1 MTGRRADD
9 QQRLKTGER
18 APRRAARERYPMK
31 QRTTVVKTDPHHPDP
46 GDIREA
52 ALCLRRG
59 GLVAFPTE
67 TVYGLGA
74 DATNGKAVAAV
85 FGVKGRPPDN
95 PLIVHVASL
104 EDARALVTGVGEAAT
119 ALMEAFWPGPLSLVL
134 PRSDLVVPAVSCGLD
149 TVAIRMPAHPV
160 ALELLRQAGVPVA
173 APSANVSGRPSPT
186 RAEHVLAD
194 LGGRVDFVLDGGPC
208 PVGVESTV
216 LDLTGP
222 VPVLLRP
229 GGVTVEDLRKVVG
242 EVLVTPRG
250 EPPVARSPGLRY
262 RHYAPRAGLVLVE
275 GPPEAAAAEAVRLV
289 RELAAGGARVG
300 VLAVAEDAAAF
311 RALGP
316 EVVVET
322 PGSRGDLAAVATRL
336 FDALRRLD
344 SSGVDWIVAQGVPG
358 TGLGLAILNRLRKAA
373 ERVVRA
379 GP

>member
-1 MTGRRADD
+1 MEVLAVDP
-9 QQRLKTGER
+9 QR
-18 APRRAARERYPMK
+18 
-31 QRTTVVKTDPHHPDP
+31 PDP
-46 GDIREA
+46 GLIARA
-52 ALCLRRG
+52 AAVIRRG

-74 DATNGKAVAAV
+74 DALDPRAVARIFAA
-85 FGVKGRPPDN
+85 KGRPPDN
-95 PLIVHVASL
+95 PLIVHVAGA
-104 EDARALVTGVGEAAT
+104 EDAFRLATRVPPAARRL
-119 ALMEAFWPGPLSLVL
+119 AADFWPGPLTLVL
-134 PRSDLVVPAVSCGLD
+134 PRSDLVPPITAGGLD
-149 TVAIRMPAHPV
+149 TVALRMPDHPV
-160 ALELLRQAGVPVA
+160 ALALIRAAGCPVA
-173 APSANVSGRPSPT
+173 APSANLSGRPSPT
-186 RAEHVLAD
+186 TAQHVLEDMA
-194 LGGRVDFVLDGGPC
+194 GRVDLVVDGGPAR
-208 PVGVESTV
+208 VGVESTV
-216 LDLTGP
+216 IDLSREP
-222 VPVLLRP
+222 PVLLRP
-229 GGVTVEDLRKVVG
+229 GGVTLERLRAAVGGVEVDPAVWAEGVVA
-242 EVLVTPRG
+242 T
-250 EPPVARSPGLRY
+250 ARAPGMKY